1 MEEQRLQK
9 YFDDAARHA
18 LLSEEEERRLSARAL
33 RGDERAVG
41 RLAEANLRLVAYVA
55 REFQHQGL
63 SHDDLISEGNIGLM
77 KAARHYD
84 ATRGLRFASYAAAH
98 IRRAIKR
105 AIEREQAESGR
116 QQLSKMTAQQAA
128 KTNLRSLDA
137 PLGNQSQVTLLQV
150 LTDDAATPA
159 DGRTYSATQQEH
171 AERALASLQGR
182 EAQVVAAYYGIG
194 QEPLTM
200 AEIAADMG
208 LKRERVRQIRDR
220 AVRRMRKAWKDIVS
234 QP

>member
-18 LLSEEEERRLSARAL
+18 LLSEEEECQLSARAL

>member
-9 YFDDAARHA
+9 YFDDVARHA
-18 LLSEEEERRLSARAL
+18 LLSEEEERQLSARAL
-33 RGDERAVG
+33 QGDERAIG

-55 REFQHQGL
+55 RDFQHQGL
-63 SHDDLISEGNIGLM
+63 SHDDLVSEGNIGLM

-84 ATRGLRFASYAAAH
+84 ATRGRFASYAAAH

-105 AIEREQAESGR
+105 AIEREQAESGG
-116 QQLSKMTAQQAA
+116 QQQSKMTAQQAA

-137 PLGNQSQVTLLQV
+137 PLGNQPQVTLLQV
-150 LTDDAATPA
+150 LADDAATPA

-220 AVRRMRKAWKDIVS
+220 AVRRMRKAWKDIVLQS
-234 QP
+234 